1 MRSGANLV
9 VLAFAIALGVV
20 AVFLARNWV
29 ASHEAPTADA
39 EVQSTIVVANANI
52 PFGAQITVDNAIEVS
67 WPDKSRPDGAF
78 KSVAEIN
85 KDGKR
90 VALSPFVRNEPILST
105 KVTAPNQSASLS
117 TVIAPGKR
125 AVTVPVD
132 DVRGVAGFISPGDFV
147 DVVLTR
153 TGGNAGPQNFAEVI
167 LQHVKVLAIDQ
178 LTGDHQEKAV
188 VAKAVTVELSPEQS
202 LKILLATN
210 TGKLSLILR
219 QSAEV
224 ALGPQQ
230 RVTDNDLFTADEVQA
245 AAPTPTPTPS
255 PVAAAAAPPID
266 LETNMDK
273 ITIVR
278 GLQGQEYDV
287 PKALQSPK
295 GVIEN

>member
-1 MRSGANLV
+1 MRSGANIIVLV
-9 VLAFAIALGVV
+9 VAIAFGIV
-20 AVFLARNWV
+20 AVFLARDWV
-29 ASHEAPTADA
+29 ASHGAPTAEA
-39 EVQSTIVVANANI
+39 VPQNTIVVANASI
-52 PFGAQITVDNAIEVS
+52 PFGAQITADNSIEVS

-78 KSVAEIN
+78 KSIAELN

-117 TVIAPGKR
+117 TVISPGMR

-153 TGGNAGPQNFAEVI
+153 SNGGADAQQNFAEVI

-178 LTGDHQEKAV
+178 LTGDRQEKAV

-210 TGKLSLILR
+210 SGKLSLILR
-219 QSAEV
+219 QSAEA

-230 RVTDNDLFTADEVQA
+230 RVTDGDLFTTDVVQQVA
-245 AAPTPTPTPS
+245 PTAPPTPAAVEGAAPA
-255 PVAAAAAPPID
+255 VID
-266 LETNMDK
+266 SNNRK
-273 ITIVR
+273 VTIVR
-278 GLQGQEYDV
+278 GLLGEDYDV
-287 PKALQSPK
+287 PK
-295 GVIEN
+295 GENSAKDAIVN